1 MMGLDTNVL
10 LRALLNDDVRQSP
23 VASGVLERLTPD
35 DPGYIN
41 VAVLLELMWTLGRR
55 YKASRGDLMATLERL
70 LESPSYVLSD
80 REAVIECL
88 EIMQAEKL
96 DFADALIG
104 ALNQRAGCDA
114 TWTFDAKASARRL
127 FQGVES

>member
-10 LRALLNDDVRQSP
+10 LRAMLKDDVRQSP
-23 VASGVLERLTPD
+23 LAAGVLERLTPD

-41 VAVLLELMWTLGRR
+41 VAVLLEVMWTLGRR
-55 YKASRGDLMATLERL
+55 YKASRAELMATLERL

-80 REAVIECL
+80 RDAVIDGL
-88 EIMQAEKL
+88 EIMQAENL

-104 ALNQRAGCDA
+104 ALNQRAGCAA
-114 TWTFDAKASARRL
+114 TWTFDAKASERPL
-127 FQGVES
+127 FQSVES